1 LESQKQSVLTVRLD
15 TYILPSLIIK
25 VIKSMKKNGV
35 IECTSTCLEKL
46 QTNFPNDYFDQYKI
60 MKEGDSVKFTIT
72 LLDSTHP
79 EYFYKMKVT
88 DKLDHI
94 KRLKET
100 GGKFFKSSL
109 SNKYKKAADLY

>member
-1 LESQKQSVLTVRLD
+1 MVWLRR
-15 TYILPSLIIK
+15 ILKEYGKISN
-25 VIKSMKKNGV
+25 KNG
-35 IECTSTCLEKL
+35 LKEKIHL
-46 QTNFPNDYFDQYKI
+46 YINKSI
-60 MKEGDSVKFTIT
+60 KEGDSVKFTIT

-79 EYFYKMKVT
+79 EYFYKMNVA

-100 GGKFFKSSL
+100 AARFFKSSL

>member
-1 LESQKQSVLTVRLD
+1 M
-15 TYILPSLIIK
+15 IIK
-25 VIKSMKKNGV
+25 IIKSIKKNGV
-35 IECTSTCLEKL
+35 IECTSTCTEKL
-46 QTNFPNDYFDQYKI
+46 LTNFSNDCFDQYKSI
-60 MKEGDSVKFTIT
+60 KEGDSVKFTIT

-79 EYFYKMKVT
+79 EYFYKMKVA

-100 GGKFFKSSL
+100 AARFFKSSL